1 MNTEKTSLES
11 ESQPSSLG
19 VVRRSFINPF
29 YKGGTVWK
37 SYRIIDKGKW
47 HISWNSLFHYHDFS
61 LTTPKPLYW
70 FIRYVNDKDYF
81 IIQLFG
87 FTYIVY
93 KNYA

>member
-1 MNTEKTSLES
+1 MNPDKTSLEK
-11 ESQPSSLG
+11 ESQPSCLG
-19 VVRRSFINPF
+19 AVRRSFTNPF
-29 YKGGTVWK
+29 YKGGTIWK
-37 SYRIIDKGKW
+37 SYRIIDRGKW
-47 HISWNSLFHYHDFS
+47 HISWNSLFNYHNFS
-61 LTTPKPLYW
+61 LSTPKPLYW